1 LLYVLRRERAAPP
14 EEAMDA
20 SALVTLTH
28 GPLQLDLAPEVGGSI
43 AGFRRDGVAIL
54 RETPGEAIADGLVR
68 QMACYPLIPYSNRI
82 AEGRFTFEGEAYRL
96 APNFGDHPHSVH
108 GNAWQHPWS
117 VAALE
122 PARCRLVL
130 DHRPAGAGAEGWPF
144 AYRAEQL
151 FALDEDGLTL
161 TLNLTNEDGR
171 AMPAGF
177 GLHPFFPKRPGT
189 VLRFSADAVWRNGAD
204 SLPASREEVPP
215 EWDYGSLRPLGEPG
229 LDNCFAGW
237 DGGAEIRF
245 ENENLAVWIEADP
258 VFCHLVVYVP
268 GPRDY
273 FAVEPVSHMND
284 AIHHP
289 EVPGNGLVVLGP
301 GERLSGTVRFR
312 IGTIP

>member
-1 LLYVLRRERAAPP
+1 
-14 EEAMDA
+14 MDA

-28 GPLQLDLAPEVGGSI
+28 GPLRLDLAPRVGGAI

-54 RETPGEAIADGLVR
+54 REMPHEALVGGLVR
-68 QMACYPLIPYSNRI
+68 QAACYPLIPYSNRI
-82 AEGRFTFEGEAYRL
+82 AGGRFTFEGEAYRL

-108 GNAWQHPWS
+108 GNAWQRPWS
-117 VAALE
+117 VADLE
-122 PARCRLVL
+122 PAQARLVL
-130 DHRPAGAGAEGWPF
+130 DHRPAGAEAEGWPF

-151 FALDEDGLTL
+151 FVLDDEGLTL
-161 TLNLTNEDGR
+161 TLTLENQDGR

-189 VLRFSADAVWRNGAD
+189 VLRFFARTVWHNGAD
-204 SLPASREEVPP
+204 SLPDAREPVPP
-215 EWDYGSLRPLGEPG
+215 QWDYESLRPLGEPG

-237 DGGAEIRF
+237 DGEAEIRY
-245 ENENLAVWIEADP
+245 ENEDLAVHIEADP
-258 VFCHLVVYVP
+258 VFGHLVVYVP

-289 EVPGNGLVVLGP
+289 DVGGHGLAVLRP
-301 GERLSGTVRFR
+301 GETLIGSVRFLV
-312 IGTIP
+312 GTIP